1 MENIWE
7 KFDKNVDLELLQKDI
22 DNAKDNKREF
32 EDVPE
37 GNYEVKITKMELKE
51 SKNGDPMMS
60 VHMKIIAGK
69 YENQYL
75 FLNQVILK
83 PYSIHLA
90 KEFLKSLET
99 EVVIE
104 FQSYAQFYKLLNEV
118 MENIEELE
126 YQVAFSKNKGGFSVY
141 EIKEVYRK

>member
-22 DNAKDNKREF
+22 NNAKDNKREF

-60 VHMKIIAGK
+60 IHMMCMSINKCSKI
-69 YENQYL
+69 Y
-75 FLNQVILK
+75 
-83 PYSIHLA
+83 
-90 KEFLKSLET
+90 LKSAAPLF
-99 EVVIE
+99 IHN
-104 FQSYAQFYKLLNEV
+104 Y
-118 MENIEELE
+118 
-126 YQVAFSKNKGGFSVY
+126 
-141 EIKEVYRK
+141 